1 MRTQT
6 ISNNKAINR
15 AVVNRF
21 DSRSAHHRKNKTKI
35 KQNKNKT
42 KTKQNK
48 TKIKQNK
55 DKNKTKQRQKFLLIE
70 EVERVERRS
79 RQKVDGFYV
88 CVRFLFGEDER
99 FTFFYYYCFYFDFK
113 KRVCSFVFFSLFFFG
128 IDMCRPSDID

>member
-21 DSRSAHHRKNKTKI
+21 DSRSAHHRKDKTKI

-55 DKNKTKQRQKFLLIE
+55 TKIKQNKDKN
-70 EVERVERRS
+70 
-79 RQKVDGFYV
+79 FY
-88 CVRFLFGEDER
+88 
-99 FTFFYYYCFYFDFK
+99 
-113 KRVCSFVFFSLFFFG
+113 
-128 IDMCRPSDID
+128 